1 MIQPTYSCKT
11 NGVPNMSGEM
21 IQVAAKSAS
30 LFQRL
35 KNVAAAH
42 PVAAGV
48 VGTLVAGTALVG
60 TYKVA
65 KAAFGNKPEK
75 VEVTVKT
82 EPGAEQ
88 AKS

>member
-1 MIQPTYSCKT
+1 
-11 NGVPNMSGEM
+11 MSGEM
-21 IQVAAKSAS
+21 IQVAAKTAS

-48 VGTLVAGTALVG
+48 VGTIVAGGALVG

-75 VEVTVKT
+75 VEVTVRT
-82 EPGAEQ
+82 DNAE